1 MSSELDEQELGDVS
15 VEDETTEAAEAAE
28 TAKGITVRPLNQ
40 GDFFAWYA
48 LFAGYAE
55 FYETPLPDDR
65 AMRAW
70 AWLTGDESAVRGL
83 VAVDELGA
91 VVGLAHVQ
99 QFERLLENDRG
110 LALEDL
116 FVDPAHRNKGV
127 ATALINHLKEE
138 ARDRGFGV
146 IRWITAEDNATA
158 RKLYDQ
164 VAEKTRWV
172 TYDLNLG

>member
-1 MSSELDEQELGDVS
+1 MSSELDEQELGDVD
-15 VEDETTEAAEAAE
+15 VTDETTEAAEPAE
-28 TAKGITVRPLNQ
+28 TQGGITVRALDK

-83 VAVDELGA
+83 VAVDQLGA

-99 QFERLLENDRG
+99 QFERL
-110 LALEDL
+110 
-116 FVDPAHRNKGV
+116 KGV

-146 IRWITAEDNATA
+146 IRWITADDNATA